1 MRMVPARWRR
11 PSRSSGRT
19 RWLGAALAVIAALAG
34 ATLLMLGLLDQK
46 SSAPAPR
53 ADAAGVVLAPPADQ
67 TGTSGEAAQRSTA
80 TGGLPRSTPTA
91 ISIPAIGVRSGLE
104 HLGENPDHSI
114 EVPHSFQSAGWF
126 TDSVTPGQTG
136 PMVILGHVDS
146 RSGPGVFFRLGDLRP
161 GDLVTVPRADGQQVN
176 YQITGVREYAKDA
189 FPTLTVY
196 ANTPV
201 PTIRLI
207 TCGGQFDAATGHYK
221 SNVIAYG
228 EAVAG

>member
-1 MRMVPARWRR
+1 MVPASWRR
-11 PSRSSGRT
+11 RSPSSGRA

-34 ATLLMLGLLDQK
+34 ATLLVVGLLHQK
-46 SSAPAPR
+46 SAPAPR
-53 ADAAGVVLAPPADQ
+53 PEAAGVVLAPPAGQ
-67 TGTSGEAAQRSTA
+67 TGTTDPAAQPATA
-80 TGGLPRSTPTA
+80 GLPRSAPTA
-91 ISIPAIGVRSGLE
+91 IAIPSIGVRSGLE

-126 TDSVTPGQTG
+126 ADSVTPGQNG

-146 RSGPGVFFRLGDLRP
+146 HSGPGIFFRLGDLRP
-161 GDLVTVPRADGQQVN
+161 GDLVVVPRADGRQVS
-176 YQITGVREYAKDA
+176 YRITGVREYAKDD

-207 TCGGQFDAATGHYK
+207 TCGGQFDQATGHYK

-228 EAVAG
+228 QAVAG